1 MGVINHDC
9 IIATTWCKESMER
22 LIASAKNWGIEPLI
36 VTPPNQF
43 GYLTALLPPDGSKEG
58 WSDSNNGDTM
68 RNSFIFLLETFN
80 YEDDSNPFSWVEVS
94 YGEKGQRVTQG
105 NNKDVY

>member
-9 IIATTWCKESMER
+9 IIATTWDKDAMER
-22 LIASAKNWGIEPLI
+22 LIASAKNWGIKPLM

-58 WSDSNNGDTM
+58 WQDSDIGDNS
-68 RNSFIFLLETFN
+68 RASFIALIESFN
-80 YEDDSNPFSWVEVS
+80 YEDGSSPFSWVEIS

-105 NNKDVY
+105 NNRNVY